1 MIGLLQTIKEHLH
14 PESWEEAEF
23 RALTEELGATRLA
36 LHQAEGRFNTASDPL
51 LVEASVFEIK
61 ALQARH
67 AYLLRRIKGLM
78 AAPQR
83 AEKSAPAHSAEGE

>member
-1 MIGLLQTIKEHLH
+1 MLELIRERLH
-14 PESWEEAEF
+14 PAERWEQTEF
-23 RALTEELGATRLA
+23 RELTEELGATRLA

-67 AYLLRRIKGLM
+67 AYLLRRIKGIL
-78 AAPQR
+78 AGR
-83 AEKSAPAHSAEGE
+83 SSNG